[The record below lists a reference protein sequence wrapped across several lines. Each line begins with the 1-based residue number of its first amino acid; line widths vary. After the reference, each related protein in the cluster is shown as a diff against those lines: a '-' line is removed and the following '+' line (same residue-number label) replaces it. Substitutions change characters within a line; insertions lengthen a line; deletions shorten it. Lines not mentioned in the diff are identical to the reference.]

1 MREVLSRRFRRV
13 MEGDEAFEVLPDIIF
28 MDGGKGHVAVALEVL
43 EAAGFNIPVV
53 GMVKDD
59 KHRTRALIYR
69 KNLCKDPGK
78 ADLQKE
84 EPV

>member
-1 MREVLSRRFRRV
+1 

-43 EAAGFNIPVV
+43 EAAGFDIPVV

-69 KNLCKDPGK
+69 KTSAKILRRQLCRKK
-78 ADLQKE
+78 RRLCMKKSR
-84 EPV
+84 